1 MRKFYCLV
9 HRTGAIE
16 FATFIPEDDPKY
28 IEIADCENFA
38 RLLEA
43 VSAHA
48 VHSRTSDALLV
59 PGIPEA
65 SSDRETVGALLIFRD
80 RVEAA
85 LKRQEAAD
93 A

>member
-9 HRTGAIE
+9 HTTGAIE
-16 FATFIPEDDPKY
+16 FATFIPHDDPKY
-28 IEIADCENFA
+28 IEIVECEDFA
-38 RLLEA
+38 KLFEA

-48 VHSRTSDALLV
+48 VHSRTSDALFV

-65 SSDRETVGALLIFRD
+65 RSDREKVGALLIFRD
-80 RVEAA
+80 RVDAA